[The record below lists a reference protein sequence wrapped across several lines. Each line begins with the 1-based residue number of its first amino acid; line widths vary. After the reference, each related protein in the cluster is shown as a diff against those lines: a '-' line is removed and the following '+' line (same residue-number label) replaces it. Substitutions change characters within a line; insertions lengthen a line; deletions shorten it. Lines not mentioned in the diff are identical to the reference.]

1 MEHFLECSIDV
12 NEDESV
18 DIAEEAHYNDEDDQ
32 THAEIIQGDQVLGKG
47 AKTGKRRG
55 ASQVRA
61 RQCNVCGYITRK
73 MSNMKTHVK
82 NVHKDIKREEG
93 DLGFTNFFIEN
104 PNNILRAAEIGEGN
118 TKKRKRRSKKDL
130 KIEEVVVD
138 YLDVEEEQTRAIN
151 LVQKRQ
157 L

>member
-1 MEHFLECSIDV
+1 
-12 NEDESV
+12 
-18 DIAEEAHYNDEDDQ
+18 
-32 THAEIIQGDQVLGKG
+32 
-47 AKTGKRRG
+47 
-55 ASQVRA
+55 
-61 RQCNVCGYITRK
+61 
-73 MSNMKTHVK
+73 MKTHVK

-118 TKKRKRRSKKDL
+118 TKKKKRRSKKDL